1 MKQVY
6 IVSNYQWLFGVH
18 KTKTGAKE
26 TKKRALADGEDRVII
41 KKRFDT
47 LGYMNI
53 KD

>member
-6 IVSNYQWLFGVH
+6 IVSNYHWLYGVH
-18 KTKTGAKE
+18 RSKAGAKE
-26 TKKRALADGEDRVII
+26 TKRQAIAAGESDIVI
-41 KKRFDT
+41 KKRYDT

>member
-6 IVSNYQWLFGVH
+6 IVSNYLWLFGVH
-18 KTKTGAKE
+18 KTKTGANE
-26 TKKRALADGEDRVII
+26 TRKRALADGESGVVI
-41 KKRFDT
+41 KKRYDT

>member
-6 IVSNYQWLFGVH
+6 IVSNYLWLFGVH
-18 KTKTGAKE
+18 NTKTGAKE
-26 TKKRALADGEDRVII
+26 TRKRALADGESGVVI

-53 KD
+53 KE

>member
-1 MKQVY
+1 MKQKQQEK
-6 IVSNYQWLFGVH
+6 S
-18 KTKTGAKE
+18 KSKAGAKE
-26 TKKRALADGEDRVII
+26 TKRQAIADGEDRVII

>member
-18 KTKTGAKE
+18 RSKAGAKE
-26 TKKRALADGEDRVII
+26 TKRQAIADGEDRVII
-41 KKRFDT
+41 KKRFDA

>member
-1 MKQVY
+1 MNQVY
-6 IVSNYQWLFGVH
+6 IVSNYKWLFGVH
-18 KTKTGAKE
+18 RSKAGAKE
-26 TKKRALADGEDRVII
+26 TKRQAIADGESGVVI

>member
-6 IVSNYQWLFGVH
+6 IVSNYQWLLGVH
-18 KTKTGAKE
+18 RSKAGAKE
-26 TKKRALADGEDRVII
+26 TRKQALAEGESGVVI
-41 KKRFDT
+41 KKRYDT

>member
-18 KTKTGAKE
+18 RSKVGAKE
-26 TKKRALADGEDRVII
+26 TKKQALADGEYRVVI

>member
-1 MKQVY
+1 MNQVY

-18 KTKTGAKE
+18 RSKTGANE
-26 TKKRALADGEDRVII
+26 TRKRALADGERDVII
-41 KKRFDT
+41 KKRYDT